1 MKFIDYFFYMF
12 YRILFH
18 TFKRSEDNA
27 KWSSILYLGLYSTF
41 FLYTSIHLY
50 LYLSIDLVS
59 RAWSFPPI
67 LILCILFWGL
77 YSLRYYVL
85 RKSIIMEL
93 EREYNIFSRRKQRAV
108 KCMFGFTVVLIP
120 ALIILSNYITKHD
133 LI

>member
-1 MKFIDYFFYMF
+1 MQNGLQYFIWDYILRSFYIQVYIF
-12 YRILFH
+12 ICIL
-18 TFKRSEDNA
+18 
-27 KWSSILYLGLYSTF
+27 ST
-41 FLYTSIHLY
+41 
-50 LYLSIDLVS
+50 DLVS